1 MGNPLVECIPNFSE
15 GRRADVIEA
24 IVTAIQTADAVRLLD
39 VSSDADHNRSVVTF
53 VGSPEAVEK
62 AAYAGIK
69 MAAQHIDLDQHRGEH
84 PRMGATDVV
93 PFVPIRDV
101 TMADCV
107 AIAQR
112 LGKRVG
118 EELNIPVY
126 LYEAAA
132 TRPERENLENIRR
145 GEYEGL
151 KEAIYTDPARMPD
164 FGPAAVSRAGATVIG
179 ARPPLIA
186 FNVYLTT
193 NDVEIANKIA
203 KAVRFSNGGLRFVKA
218 LGLLVEGHAQVSM
231 NLTNFSKT
239 PIYRAVELIRRE
251 AQRYGVQIAY
261 TELIGLTP
269 EDALID
275 AARWYM
281 QLDAFQPEQLLER
294 RLESI
299 PKPGP
304 KLPEP
309 PVPEGATVMAATV
322 NGIPLKTPEPSLKD
336 FLDEVAA
343 GTPTPGGG
351 AASALAGA
359 LAAAL
364 AAMVARLTTG
374 RKKYAA
380 AEAQM
385 SVAATTG
392 ESLRRQLLAAMDEDI
407 SAFNALM
414 DAQHRDKSDSV
425 RSAAIQAALRR
436 ATDAPLRVMQL
447 SREVLGVAH
456 SVAEIGNANAA
467 TDAGVAAHM
476 AMAAIEGAALNV
488 RVNLAGLEDQKFADH
503 LRESA
508 NQLINEAR
516 GLASEVQA
524 LVETRAGLK

>member
-15 GRRADVIEA
+15 GRRSEVIEA
-24 IVTAIQTADAVRLLD
+24 IVTAIQNADAIRLLD

-62 AAYAGIK
+62 AAFAGIK
-69 MAAQHIDLDQHRGEH
+69 KAAEQIDLDQHRGEH
-84 PRMGATDVV
+84 PRIGATDVV

-132 TRPERENLENIRR
+132 TNPERENLENIRR

-151 KEAIYTDPARMPD
+151 KEAIHTDPARMPD
-164 FGPAAVSRAGATVIG
+164 FGPAAVSKAGATVIG

-203 KAVRFSNGGLRFVKA
+203 KAVRYSNGGLRFVKA

-251 AQRYGVQIAY
+251 AERYGVQILY

-269 EDALID
+269 QDALID

-294 RLESI
+294 RLESV
-299 PKPGP
+299 PRPGP

-309 PVPEGATVMAATV
+309 PVPDGATMMAATI
-322 NGIPLKTPEPSLKD
+322 NGIPRKFEPSLKD

-351 AASALAGA
+351 AVSAFAGA
-359 LAAAL
+359 LAASL

-385 SVAATTG
+385 GVAATTG

-414 DAQHRDKSDSV
+414 DAQHRDKSDSA
-425 RSAAIQAALRR
+425 RGAAIQAALRR

-447 SREVLGVAH
+447 SREVLGVAR
-456 SVAEIGNANAA
+456 SVADLGNANAA

-488 RVNLAGLEDQKFADH
+488 RVNLAGLEDRKFAAH
-503 LRESA
+503 LQESA
-508 NQLINEAR
+508 SQLVAEAR

>member
-15 GRRADVIEA
+15 GRRTELIEA
-24 IVTAIQTADAVRLLD
+24 IVSAIQNADAVRLLD
-39 VSSDADHNRSVVTF
+39 VSSDVDHNRSVVTF

-62 AAYAGIK
+62 AAFAGIK
-69 MAAQHIDLDQHRGEH
+69 TAAQHIDLDQHRGEH
-84 PRMGATDVV
+84 PRIGATDVV

-101 TMADCV
+101 MMADCV

-112 LGKRVG
+112 LGRRVG

-145 GEYEGL
+145 GEYEAL

-164 FGPAAVSRAGATVIG
+164 FGPAALTKAGATVIG

-193 NDVEIANKIA
+193 NNVEIANKIA

-231 NLTNFSKT
+231 NLTNFPKT

-275 AARWYM
+275 TARWYL
-281 QLDAFQPEQLLER
+281 QLDAFQPDQLLER

-309 PVPEGATVMAATV
+309 PVPEGSTVMAATV
-322 NGIPLKTPEPSLKD
+322 NGVPLKTEPSLKD

-351 AASALAGA
+351 AASAFAGA

-385 SVAATTG
+385 TVAATTG
-392 ESLRRQLLAAMDEDI
+392 ESLRRQLLAAMDEDVA
-407 SAFNALM
+407 AFNAVM

-425 RSAAIQAALRR
+425 RAAAIQAALRR

-447 SREVLGVAH
+447 SREVLGVAR
-456 SVAEIGNANAA
+456 SVADLGNANAA
-467 TDAGVAAHM
+467 TDAGVAAHI

-488 RVNLAGLEDQKFADH
+488 RVNLAGLEDQEFAAH
-503 LRESA
+503 LRETA

-516 GLASEVQA
+516 ALASEVQA